1 MTADIDLPGLADE
14 LETIAGATI
23 NEADIIVRAVS
34 ALRAASAPDGV
45 VAWQWKWRSSK
56 EWTPCSRTF
65 FDDLNETIAAEANLT
80 ASKDCI
86 ETRALYAA
94 PHSFTSGHV
103 AGQREMQERCKAAV
117 QTCLIRYA
125 PNCSGLLAR
134 QIDIAREDAI
144 DAIASLPVSAGEK
157 NETDGGSAVI
167 EGDAVVIR
175 FPLDAMQTAMDG
187 AWSLRAFDTRY
198 KITDINEFAK
208 EFRNALNRED
218 EQGTTEIH
226 KMADRAFIDCI
237 ESGAFGIEEHE
248 QQDI

>member
-1 MTADIDLPGLADE
+1 MTDTTTEMLALAPCPFCGGEAERVDIDPMQEEFANAGGSVIQCKSCGASSPVHFDRKENLDASWNTRHLASQPSSYE
-14 LETIAGATI
+14 AGPCAW
-23 NEADIIVRAVS
+23 
-34 ALRAASAPDGV
+34 LRDVGV
-45 VAWQWKWRSSK
+45 VAS
-56 EWTPCSRTF
+56 
-65 FDDLNETIAAEANLT
+65 D
-80 ASKDCI
+80 
-86 ETRALYAA
+86 
-94 PHSFTSGHV
+94 
-103 AGQREMQERCKAAV
+103 GQHDE
-117 QTCLIRYA
+117 CLIPAAKNDPGAFPVYRGA
-125 PNCSGLLAR
+125 
-134 QIDIAREDAI
+134 
-144 DAIASLPVSAGEK
+144 LPA
-157 NETDGGSAVI
+157 DGGEESGGRAVI